1 MYTQN
6 LMRPKLAVAILV
18 LALSGANS
26 GAASICAAYC
36 VSSAAGGSA
45 AVHHHQ
51 MASQPSPTSVSH
63 HFHSHHHASNCAECP
78 ADSANSLNEK
88 TDCSSLVQIQAL
100 KEGSFSFD
108 APSGAAHVAVADT
121 PADTLGLAG
130 SGEGSLLFDAS
141 QTIRSFNTPP
151 VPLRI

>member
-1 MYTQN
+1 
-6 LMRPKLAVAILV
+6 MRLKLLIAVLV
-18 LALSGANS
+18 LTLSGANA
-26 GAASICAAYC
+26 GVASMCAAYC
-36 VSSAAGGSA
+36 MSSESVGSA
-45 AVHHHQ
+45 AIHHHQ
-51 MASQPSPTSVSH
+51 MASQPSPTSASH

-88 TDCSSLVQIQAL
+88 SDCSSLVQIQAL

-121 PADTLGLAG
+121 PADTLGLTG
-130 SGEGSLLFDAS
+130 SGVRSLLFDAS

-151 VPLRI
+151 VPIRI

>member
-1 MYTQN
+1 MN
-6 LMRPKLAVAILV
+6 LMRLKLLIAVLM
-18 LALSGANS
+18 LTLSGANA
-26 GAASICAAYC
+26 GVASMCAAYC
-36 VSSAAGGSA
+36 MSSEFVGSG

-88 TDCSSLVQIQAL
+88 SDCSSLVQIQAL

-108 APSGAAHVAVADT
+108 APGGVAHVAVADT
-121 PADTLGLAG
+121 PAEALGLAG
-130 SGEGSLLFDAS
+130 SGERSLLFDAS

>member
-1 MYTQN
+1 
-6 LMRPKLAVAILV
+6 MRLKLLIAVLV
-18 LALSGANS
+18 LTLSGANA
-26 GAASICAAYC
+26 GAASMCAAYC
-36 VSSAAGGSA
+36 MSSESVGSA
-45 AVHHHQ
+45 AVHRHQ
-51 MASQPSPTSVSH
+51 MDSQPSPTSISNHNHTRH
-63 HFHSHHHASNCAECP
+63 HGADCAECP
-78 ADSANSLNEK
+78 PTSGNSLSPK
-88 TDCSSLVQIQAL
+88 ADCASLVQIQAL

-108 APSGAAHVAVADT
+108 APSGVAYVAVADT